1 MTVIGGNGSP
11 EVALLEPEK
20 AGEYPVASAT
30 CAKVLLDYTPE
41 GEYSG
46 DQLKLLAGDVVY
58 VLEKHPSGW
67 WGGHKAGSNMTG
79 WFPKTLL
86 QPYIAQRIG
95 EWADEEAQE
104 PPPPS
109 PGTAGML
116 LASMPTQPV
125 AATVTT
131 PSMRSPLCTDDRSA
145 VASPQVARVS
155 RKGSAGSAATT
166 ELQARS
172 SQADKNHE
180 VEQQALKELKLQ
192 LDAAREH
199 SAKCTTRVEQLQD
212 EVHRLGG
219 AEREARALNQKL
231 QEEIESLHTELECLK
246 GTAKQEID
254 REKQSTRQLKERC
267 DAQEAQIRVLEAALK
282 DATQARSHS
291 RGPMSHAD
299 VAKAGHDKPSPRLA
313 VREATRSGPST
324 RDDHRHHAHTPRAEG
339 RSTSANLPRKLFA
352 HGNTRDEGS
361 NVQVTMP
368 ARYIPVSAG
377 TPSATRSASAS
388 QLPVA
393 APPRPTPRG
402 GPSVSAAPGRSHT
415 AAPQTHSA
423 RAHYA
428 SGQSISL
435 PAHGKHASTASPR
448 PVFRGPHQ
456 SQEPAAE
463 RRPPVRALVSEFER
477 RSSSQTPGVPPRSAD
492 PSPSRGTTGQLT
504 PRVQT
509 VTARHIS
516 PQKRE
521 PAESPH
527 SEDNSHAQ
535 LIIGMSPMQ
544 RAMPLRT
551 TPVGLAASSP
561 GQGPSVQDRI
571 RQLYGG
577 G

>member
-1 MTVIGGNGSP
+1 MAGNWAP
-11 EVALLEPEK
+11 EVALSEQS
-20 AGEYPVASAT
+20 GEYPVASAT
-30 CAKVLLDYTPE
+30 CAKVLLDYTPT
-41 GEYSG
+41 GAYSG

-67 WGGHKAGSNMTG
+67 WGGHKAGSNTTG
-79 WFPKTLL
+79 WFPKSLL

-95 EWADEEAQE
+95 EWADEEVQV
-104 PPPPS
+104 PPPS
-109 PGTAGML
+109 APDATL
-116 LASMPTQPV
+116 LASMPTQPLT
-125 AATVTT
+125 AAATT
-131 PSMRSPLCTDDRSA
+131 PSMKSPLSTDARSPA
-145 VASPQVARVS
+145 ASPHAVRAS
-155 RKGSAGSAATT
+155 RKGSVGSAATT
-166 ELQARS
+166 ELQSRL
-172 SQADKNHE
+172 SQAEKNVK
-180 VEQQALKELKLQ
+180 VEQQATKELKVQ
-192 LDAAREH
+192 LEAAREH
-199 SAKCTTRVEQLQD
+199 SAQCTMKVEQLQE
-212 EVHRLGG
+212 EVIRLGG
-219 AEREARALNQKL
+219 AEMEARSLNQKL
-231 QEEIESLHTELECLK
+231 QEEIESLHTELERVNR
-246 GTAKQEID
+246 TAKQEID
-254 REKQSTRQLKERC
+254 REKQSSRHLQEKC
-267 DAQEAQIRVLEAALK
+267 DALEAQTRVLEVALK
-282 DATQARSHS
+282 QATQARSHS
-291 RGPMSHAD
+291 RGPVSPS
-299 VAKAGHDKPSPRLA
+299 KAGHDKRSPRLA
-313 VREATRSGPST
+313 AREATRSSPSS

-551 TPVGLAASSP
+551 TPLGLAACSP
-561 GQGPSVQDRI
+561 GPGPSVQDRI